1 MSTDADAAVASPL
14 LSGAGGRGHFR
25 GVGKDLPWPLHSGRF
40 LPPLLALGFS
50 DGYEACP
57 APAPPG
63 ASLLSSNRTGPQL
76 PAQTQVAPGRWGGG
90 QSSDHGGPEWPQ
102 TPPGTRSW
110 VPGPPPST
118 LVPRRPHLV
127 LQISCARHSFC
138 FFFSSP
144 PHPSPPRPG
153 IFFLCINRTLLVRK
167 QYHFRSKE
175 ERDMNLVEGK
185 FSFTV

>member
-57 APAPPG
+57 APAPLG

-90 QSSDHGGPEWPQ
+90 AIQRPRGPRAAPDASRDPQ
-102 TPPGTRSW
+102 LGARPPAQHPCPPEATPGSPDLLC
-110 VPGPPPST
+110 PP
-118 LVPRRPHLV
+118 
-127 LQISCARHSFC
+127 
-138 FFFSSP
+138 
-144 PHPSPPRPG
+144 
-153 IFFLCINRTLLVRK
+153 FFLLFLFFPATALTPKTRNIFSLYK
-167 QYHFRSKE
+167 QNSPSQE
-175 ERDMNLVEGK
+175 AI
-185 FSFTV
+185 SFQV